1 MVIVTVNAN
10 YDDWVYYCLLGAGAI
25 GYLIYRQYCNSFGDD
40 NNE

>member
-1 MVIVTVNAN
+1 MVIVTVIAN
-10 YDDWVYYCLLGAGAI
+10 YDDWVYYRLLGAGAI